1 VYLHKLLS
9 FEQGRIV
16 FFETLT
22 KHPENWQQ
30 NPTPLCIVRKMLDKT
45 SLENKKILVLFNIEF
60 LQVLVEE
67 RKINPKNIYY
77 IADNELEYLSGTKI
91 FKVQSYKLSDF
102 TVPAMKKLI
111 EGIQMKFDL
120 VFSNPPYNKN
130 VDIKILNEIIDLAD
144 EFIIVHPSTWL
155 VDLKDKTP
163 LYRTF
168 KSKIDGKVSSIELFN
183 GNPIFNIRL
192 FMPCVITHIDKN
204 HNGKVSVN
212 NFNSTY
218 ETDSIFEITKFGV
231 DWEIIVKPFKKTV
244 SEFIENNNG
253 HMWERFCNN
262 KTNAFVQEEGFLL
275 QIPMGRGNENQ
286 TSHTEMVKEDFYG
299 VFSNDENEIITKNKC
314 QEVAFKGGTY
324 CYFPTEEQR
333 DNCVNYLKTDFARFC
348 LAINKLNKHI
358 DSGELEL
365 IPWLDFNEEWD
376 DEKLFK
382 KFNISQEQQDYIREF
397 IPDYY
402 GIRK

>member
-1 VYLHKLLS
+1 MNIKSLLS
-9 FEQGRIV
+9 FQNGREAFYNRIAQSA
-16 FFETLT
+16 
-22 KHPENWQQ
+22 ENWQK
-30 NPTPLCIVRKMLDKT
+30 NTTPLPMIRRMVNKTPLADK
-45 SLENKKILVLFNIEF
+45 NILILFNIEF
-60 LQVLVEE
+60 LEVLIHECN
-67 RKINPKNIYY
+67 INNNKIYY
-77 IADNELEYLSGTKI
+77 IADNELEFLTAQNV
-91 FKVQSYKLSDF
+91 FKVHPFTLAEFSVQSLYNQ
-102 TVPAMKKLI
+102 
-111 EGIQMKFDL
+111 IQATNMKFDV

-130 VDIKILNEIIDLAD
+130 VDIKILNEIVDLAD

-168 KSKIDGKVSSIELFN
+168 KSKIDRKVSSIELFN

-192 FMPCVITHIDKN
+192 FMPCVITHIDKK

-212 NFNSTY
+212 NFNSIY

-231 DWEIIVKPFKKTV
+231 DWETIVKPFKKTV

-262 KTNAFVQEEGFLL
+262 KTNAFVQEEGYLL

-365 IPWLDFNEEWD
+365 IPWLDFTEGWN
-376 DEKLFK
+376 DEKLYK
-382 KFNISQEQQDYIREF
+382 HFNISLETQLYIRNF
-397 IPDYY
+397 LPDYY
-402 GIRK
+402 KVR

>member
-1 VYLHKLLS
+1 
-9 FEQGRIV
+9 
-16 FFETLT
+16 
-22 KHPENWQQ
+22 
-30 NPTPLCIVRKMLDKT
+30 
-45 SLENKKILVLFNIEF
+45 
-60 LQVLVEE
+60 
-67 RKINPKNIYY
+67 
-77 IADNELEYLSGTKI
+77 
-91 FKVQSYKLSDF
+91 
-102 TVPAMKKLI
+102 
-111 EGIQMKFDL
+111 
-120 VFSNPPYNKN
+120 
-130 VDIKILNEIIDLAD
+130 
-144 EFIIVHPSTWL
+144 
-155 VDLKDKTP
+155 
-163 LYRTF
+163 
-168 KSKIDGKVSSIELFN
+168 
-183 GNPIFNIRL
+183 
-192 FMPCVITHIDKN
+192 MPCVITHIDKK

-275 QIPMGRGNENQ
+275 QIPMGRGDEDKVN
-286 TSHTEMVKEDFYG
+286 SSKMVKDNFYG

-365 IPWLDFNEEWD
+365 IPWLDFTEEWD
-376 DEKLFK
+376 DDKLFA
-382 KFNISQEQQDYIREF
+382 KFDVSQELQDYIRDF
-397 IPDYY
+397 LPDYY